1 LRGLRLSGKGVSTHL
16 LLIFKLFVFA
26 VVLGEG
32 LYLLDVSLGHTREV
46 GVVRRV
52 EVVWG
57 GVVLMDAGLHIF
69 EETCRRGLV

>member
-1 LRGLRLSGKGVSTHL
+1 MRGLRLSGKGVSTHL

-46 GVVRRV
+46 GVVWRV

-57 GVVLMDAGLHIF
+57 GGVLMDAGLHIF
-69 EETCRRGLV
+69 EETRRRGLV